1 MLANGSPRLAVC
13 LFRRL
18 LPWVQA
24 CPRGG
29 VRRGPLR
36 HDPAENSSRR
46 GGDLHATRAAQ
57 SQCRTTIEAL
67 AEIKNPPIV
76 YARQANFRPPVCE
89 VSAARGPA
97 TGLRRITCCLLV
109 QIGWVRSLTECCARR
124 RARRA
129 QCRRPFRLRGAS
141 RGNLLQRPRMIV
153 EAAMKRPAVLVVF
166 DLLELVGKDLGR
178 DRG

>member
-46 GGDLHATRAAQ
+46 GGDLHATRAAR

-97 TGLRRITCCLLV
+97 TALRRITCCLLV
-109 QIGWVRSLTECCARR
+109 QIGWVRSRLPNAVLDAELVVPSADGHSD
-124 RARRA
+124 
-129 QCRRPFRLRGAS
+129 FEELRGAICCS
-141 RGNLLQRPRMIV
+141 
-153 EAAMKRPAVLVVF
+153 
-166 DLLELVGKDLGR
+166 